1 MKLTRSQIQKILDA
15 LKELT
20 HIIQSTIID
29 KKIEKIAEIILQ
41 WYKNPIEKN
50 YQQFE
55 DDLVNAILECNEQVY
70 ALTSEEIKKIYKI
83 PIPLPLSKIVTFEKD
98 GKTLRDRIRRWFC
111 PKQIA
116 FTDEEIYWIMEQDNP
131 DYLENKISAVGKI
144 TQIVENEANYQKQ
157 TVMYDKLH
165 ELCEFVTLPG
175 GTCEGG
181 CPEGDFPIDEFVDY
195 PPFHTGCG
203 CLPIYHITDIWDEI
217 EELGLEDEARGE

>member
-41 WYKNPIEKN
+41 WYKNPIEEK

-83 PIPLPLSKIVTFEKD
+83 PISLPLSKIVTFEKD

-111 PKQIA
+111 PKQI
-116 FTDEEIYWIMEQDNP
+116 TLNDEEIYWIIEQDNP
-131 DYLENKISAVGKI
+131 DYLENKISAIGKI

-165 ELCEFVTLPG
+165 ELCDFVILPG
-175 GTCEGG
+175 GECDEG
-181 CPEGDFPIDEFVDY
+181 CPEGIFPIDEFSDY
-195 PPFHTGCG
+195 PPYHTNCT
-203 CLPIYHITDIWDEI
+203 CIPIYDITDEWDEI
-217 EELGLEDEARGE
+217 EELGLEDDARGE